1 MLTKVSQ
8 TPGQKLVA
16 TVERPRLPAA
26 PGVEREFSE
35 IVERVYSGAVNRAAK
50 VLENLHEAQDAVG
63 TAIQKAWAVWTTLT
77 PEQMSDAY
85 LQRAV
90 TNEIIAVI
98 RERRDK
104 TVVSMEDV
112 ERELEQLAFAQ
123 MEQASRHVQP
133 ADRLDA
139 VLALMPRRRRE
150 VVLLVHV
157 FNFRYQEV
165 ADLLG
170 LSIGTVNTHMR
181 LASAEI
187 RAAFHGQFR
196 LGDGEAPKLGSR
208 TGEDSN
214 V

>member
-1 MLTKVSQ
+1 MLTKAPQ

-16 TVERPRLPAA
+16 TIERPRLPAA
-26 PGVEREFSE
+26 PGVEQEFSE
-35 IVERVYSGAVNRAAK
+35 IVERVYPSALNRAAK
-50 VLENLHEAQDAVG
+50 VLENVDDAQDAVG
-63 TAIQKAWAVWTTLT
+63 TAVQKAWAVWTTLT

-104 TVVSMEDV
+104 TVVSIEDV
-112 ERELEQLAFAQ
+112 ELELEQLAFAQ
-123 MEQASRHVQP
+123 IEQASRHVQP
-133 ADRLDA
+133 ADRLNA

-157 FNFRYQEV
+157 FNFKYQEV

-187 RAAFHGQFR
+187 RAVFDGQFR
-196 LGDGEAPKLGSR
+196 LGDGEASKLTSK